1 MFRFAEPVYLYLL
14 FVIPILVVLYYFYAR
29 MRRKNMEKYGQHSIV
44 IMLAPNVST
53 KRMMLKFILLCLAYA
68 FLVLSLSRPQ
78 FGSKIKE
85 VKTNG
90 VEIVVALDVSNSML
104 ADDLKPDRLS
114 TAKLALSR
122 LVDRLR
128 DDRLGLVVFAGD
140 AYTQLPITSDFVSA
154 KMFFSSINPNLVPQQ
169 GTALGKA
176 IELGVKSFSSKKKNS
191 RVLIVISDGENHE
204 DDALEAAKTA
214 TSQGITIHT
223 IGIGSPNGAPVPI
236 YERGVMLGYRKDKE
250 GNTVMSK
257 LNEEMLADIAKQGN
271 GVYVKANYH
280 DFGLYT
286 IYNELE
292 KLEKKE
298 TESTIYSDYE
308 DRFYIF
314 LWISLILL
322 IIEFLLSEN
331 KSVFVQKFKLF
342 RKENLIET
350 YLFKNK
356 SNH

>member
-114 TAKLALSR
+114 TAKLALLR

-176 IELGVKSFSSKKKNS
+176 IELGIKSFSSTSKNS

-204 DDALEAAKTA
+204 DDPIAAAELAKKEGVRIYTVGVGQPQGSPIPTNSGYLKDKDGNIVITRLDEQTLQKVAEAAGGKYIHA
-214 TSQGITIHT
+214 TS
-223 IGIGSPNGAPVPI
+223 
-236 YERGVMLGYRKDKE
+236 
-250 GNTVMSK
+250 
-257 LNEEMLADIAKQGN
+257 
-271 GVYVKANYH
+271 AN
-280 DFGLYT
+280 FGLSS
-286 IYNELE
+286 ILDDVRKMDKMEL
-292 KLEKKE
+292 K
-298 TESTIYSDYE
+298 SYVYE
-308 DRFYIF
+308 DYDEQFQ
-314 LWISLILL
+314 LLLLASLLILL
-322 IIEFLLSEN
+322 LDSIIVQTKNIWLSKIDIF
-331 KSVFVQKFKLF
+331 KSK
-342 RKENLIET
+342 
-350 YLFKNK
+350 
-356 SNH
+356 